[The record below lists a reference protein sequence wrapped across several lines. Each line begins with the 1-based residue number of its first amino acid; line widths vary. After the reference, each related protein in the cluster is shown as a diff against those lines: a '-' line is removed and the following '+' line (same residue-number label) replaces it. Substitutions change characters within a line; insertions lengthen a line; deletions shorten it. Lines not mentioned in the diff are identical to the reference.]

1 MVYKDFVRGIKRFL
15 KSFISN
21 GQKWK
26 DIICKQQNRSAI
38 QKQLLLMHHVI
49 INVPLAKIS
58 TSDYL
63 DIKFLPRC
71 TTYLLYCITDNASLQ
86 HTHDYHG
93 AQLTKRCNQH
103 AMHSK
108 LETRIYYISSTI
120 NSTIIRLKNFIMSL
134 HKLLYYS
141 SGWKMNKPC

>member
-1 MVYKDFVRGIKRFL
+1 MQTILQQNNNLIYKDFVRGIKRFL

-63 DIKFLPRC
+63 DIKFLQRC
-71 TTYLLYCITDNASLQ
+71 TTYLLYCITDNPSFVIMQAYNIRMITTVHSLQ
-86 HTHDYHG
+86 SG
-93 AQLTKRCNQH
+93 A
-103 AMHSK
+103 
-108 LETRIYYISSTI
+108 I
-120 NSTIIRLKNFIMSL
+120 NTLCILSWRQGFIIFPAR
-134 HKLLYYS
+134 
-141 SGWKMNKPC
+141 